1 MKLQCYQLTSAGD
14 REVNQDAMAH
24 IINDDYGLFI
34 VADGL
39 GGHQAGEKA
48 SRFLCQGMLRLAPE
62 CSAKVRQHPVA
73 AFAAWVDA
81 AVDEMK
87 RLFAGDSAASGAYT
101 TCAILYIDDRSVI
114 TAHCGDSRIYRLN
127 AERMLWRTKDH
138 SVPQQLLDRGEI
150 AEHEMGSHPEQN
162 QLTRSINVMKLYSAE
177 VNLYPP
183 ANPGETFILCSDG
196 FWEYVKPS
204 EFLELAQPS
213 SGKAEL
219 GKKAGLAVLRAR
231 GHSDNVTVQ
240 WVRCME

>member
-14 REVNQDAMAH
+14 REINQDAMAH

-48 SRFLCQGMLRLAPE
+48 SRFLCQGMLGSATE
-62 CSAKVRQHPVA
+62 YSAKVRQHPVE
-73 AFAAWVDA
+73 AFSTWVDA

-87 RLFAGDSAASGAYT
+87 RMFAGDSAANEAYT
-101 TCAILYIDDRSVI
+101 TCAILYIDERSVI

-127 AERMLWRTKDH
+127 AERILWRTKDH
-138 SVPQQLLDRGEI
+138 SIPQQLLEQGEI

-177 VNLYPP
+177 VNLYSP

-219 GKKAGLAVLRAR
+219 GKKARLAVLRAR
-231 GHSDNVTVQ
+231 GRSDNVTVQ
-240 WVRCME
+240 WVRCG